1 MFFFFFNEFLVK
13 PTTVRETVLET
24 IRENVRE
31 VIRTTVREIVRLT
44 KNKTPNIH
52 QLHEDTCNI
61 RCILSPKILI
71 RGSVY
76 IFLSFFILHFVIIFD
91 RLISLLII
99 FCWRSNR
106 YIGIGVLV
114 YLFISSV
121 H

>member
-1 MFFFFFNEFLVK
+1 MFFFNEFLVK

-61 RCILSPKILI
+61 RCILSPKNLNSWI
-71 RGSVY
+71 S
-76 IFLSFFILHFVIIFD
+76 LHF
-91 RLISLLII
+91 SLV
-99 FCWRSNR
+99 FYFAFRN
-106 YIGIGVLV
+106 Y
-114 YLFISSV
+114 F
-121 H
+121 